1 MRKVFLAFIILF
13 ISSLPAAAQKS
24 DALISGHVVSQGE
37 HLAGATITI
46 AGTAI
51 GTMTDKTGHFMIMG
65 LKEGKYK
72 VRASYVGYKNSEI
85 EIFAPAGK
93 TTELN
98 FDLEQDNVQME
109 TVVVSANR
117 DEVSRKNAPLVVNV
131 IGAKTL
137 EAVNSINLA
146 DGFSYQPGLRLETN
160 CQNCG
165 FQQVRINGL
174 EGPYSQILIDSRPI
188 FSSLNSVYG
197 IEQIPA
203 NMIDRIEIVRGGGS
217 ALYGANAI
225 GGTINVL
232 TKIPL
237 NNSFQLSSNLS
248 FTDLKIPDRTT
259 AVNISLIN
267 DDLNS
272 GIVFFGALRSKLN
285 FDANGDGFSETGKI
299 NNYSMG
305 FKSFYKPSGHDK
317 INLEFHTLNEFRR
330 GGNKL
335 NLQPH
340 ESDIAEQVEH
350 SINSGSIDYSHI
362 TEESFFNA
370 YFSLQHIDRKSYYG
384 TGKDLNAYGA
394 TTDLTSASGIQYSLS
409 LGNLL
414 FAPAQ
419 ITGGLEYQF
428 NSLNDNMPGYKREI
442 NQDVRI
448 AGAYFQSE
456 WKWEHMKYLIGAR
469 LDRHN
474 LVNGLIFSPR
484 TTFLFEFTEEF
495 QTRITYAAG
504 YRAPQAFDEDLH
516 VASVGGEAMFIKLAE
531 GLKPENSNSFS
542 ASIDLYPS
550 FGTFQSNILL
560 EAFYTKLDDVFIL
573 EEIGLNSNG
582 DKIIERKNG
591 DGAEVYG
598 LNMEIKVV
606 PVSDINLQMGF
617 TIQKSLYRSP
627 RKWSDDPSVE
637 FIKRMPR
644 TPDNYGY
651 FTLNYNIT
659 SDFSLNFS
667 GIYTG
672 SMLVPHY
679 AGFIARD
686 KMEENS
692 EFFELNFKASY
703 IIKMSGLLSL
713 QLNAGMQN
721 IFNSYQSDF
730 DSGIMRDS
738 GYIYGPTRPRTL
750 FVGFKIFN
758 F

>member
-1 MRKVFLAFIILF
+1 MKKFFIIILF
-13 ISSLPAAAQKS
+13 FISVLPVAAQKN

-46 AGTAI
+46 IGTTI

-65 LKEGKYK
+65 LTEGKYK
-72 VRASYVGYKNSEI
+72 VRASYVGYKSREI
-85 EIFAPAGK
+85 EVFAPAGK
-93 TTELN
+93 TSELN

-117 DEVSRKNAPLVVNV
+117 DEVSRKNAPVVVNV

-137 EAVNSINLA
+137 EAVNSMNLA

-237 NNSFQLSSNLS
+237 SNSFQLSSSLS
-248 FTDLKIPDRTT
+248 FTDYKIPDRTT

-272 GIVFFGALRSKLN
+272 GIVFFGALRDKLP
-285 FDANGDGFSETGKI
+285 FDANGDGFSESGKI

-330 GGNKL
+330 GGNKF

-350 SINSGSIDYSHI
+350 TINSGSIDYSHI
-362 TEESFFNA
+362 TGESLLNI

-384 TGKDLNAYGA
+384 TGGDLNAYGV
-394 TTDLTSASGIQYSLS
+394 TTDLTSASGIQYSRSIERLF
-409 LGNLL
+409 

-419 ITGGLEYQF
+419 ITGGFEFQY
-428 NSLNDNMPGYKREI
+428 NSLNDNMPGYRREI

-456 WKWEHMKYLIGAR
+456 WKWEHMKYLLGAR

-484 TTFLFEFTEEF
+484 TTLLFEITEEF
-495 QTRITYAAG
+495 QTRLTYAAG

-516 VASVGGEAMFIKLAE
+516 VASVGGEALLIKLAD
-531 GLKPENSNSFS
+531 GLKPEYSNTFS
-542 ASIDLYPS
+542 ASLDLYPT
-550 FGTFQSNILL
+550 FGTVQSNILL
-560 EAFYTKLDDVFIL
+560 EAFYTKLDDVFVL
-573 EEIGLNSNG
+573 EEIGLNNNG

-591 DGAEVYG
+591 PGAEVYG

-606 PVSDINLQMGF
+606 PVNEINLQMGF
-617 TIQKSLYRSP
+617 TVQRSLYQSP
-627 RKWSDDPSVE
+627 RKWSDDPTVG
-637 FIKRMPR
+637 FIKRMQR

-651 FTLNYNIT
+651 FTLNYNLSSELT
-659 SDFSLNFS
+659 LNLS

-679 AGFIARD
+679 AGYISKDVMA
-686 KMEENS
+686 ES
-692 EFFELNFKASY
+692 PTFFELNLKASY
-703 IIKMSGLLSL
+703 TFKLSGLLSL

-721 IFNSYQSDF
+721 IFNSYQTDF

-738 GYIYGPTRPRTL
+738 GYIYGPSRPRTL
-750 FVGFKIFN
+750 FVGFKVFN
-758 F
+758 L